1 MNVSNLSQN
10 RNHEIYLSV
19 PQYTL
24 GDPRVVRTSSLFLS
38 YTAVTLKQIQWNQKK
53 IFNNRE
59 MY

>member
-1 MNVSNLSQN
+1 MNVPNLSQN

-19 PQYTL
+19 PQYTR